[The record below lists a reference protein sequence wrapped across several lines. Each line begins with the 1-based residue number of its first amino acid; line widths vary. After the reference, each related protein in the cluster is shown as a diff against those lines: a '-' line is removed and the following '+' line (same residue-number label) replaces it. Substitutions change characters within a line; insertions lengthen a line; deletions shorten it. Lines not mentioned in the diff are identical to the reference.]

1 MRNNESEFRLVQL
14 AAAAIMGLALGLGL
28 GSGIISSTP
37 AVVEEF
43 HDIEYEEGALLDN
56 PPTPIQEITEDVTKH
71 EEVASTQE
79 NIRSEDEGEISV
91 IEESVKRAET
101 FEGFEGEVYKL
112 NDLCHIGY
120 GHLTECDNP
129 AILSMTEANEILYND
144 LVVVYDQLDAVI
156 QDFDKVHP
164 NIQVVLLD
172 MGLNM
177 GVAGLLK
184 FEDMFAA
191 FANNDLWGAM
201 MAIEDSLYFEQ
212 VNSRAEAN
220 IDMLYVLLELQ
231 QEAANQPP
239 EVSF

>member
-1 MRNNESEFRLVQL
+1 MRNNKSEFRLVQL
-14 AAAAIMGLALGLGL
+14 AAACLMGLALGLGL
-28 GSGIISSTP
+28 GSGLISSTP
-37 AVVEEF
+37 PA
-43 HDIEYEEGALLDN
+43 
-56 PPTPIQEITEDVTKH
+56 PIQEITEDEIIH
-71 EEVASTQE
+71 EAVVSSQKNMHSEVGDGV
-79 NIRSEDEGEISV
+79 RV

-112 NDLCHIGY
+112 NGLCHIGY
-120 GHLTECDNP
+120 GHLTDCSNP
-129 AILSMTEANEILYND
+129 AILSQTEANELLYSD
-144 LVVVYDQLDAVI
+144 LVATYDQLDAVI

-191 FANNDLWGAM
+191 FADNDIWGAM

-220 IDMLYVLLELQ
+220 IDLLYVLLQQQ

>member
-28 GSGIISSTP
+28 GSGLISSTP
-37 AVVEEF
+37 PA
-43 HDIEYEEGALLDN
+43 
-56 PPTPIQEITEDVTKH
+56 PIQEITEDESIHV
-71 EEVASTQE
+71 QE
-79 NIRSEDEGEISV
+79 GVVSSQEDTRSEVEASGGV
-91 IEESVKRAET
+91 IAESVKRAET
-101 FEGFEGEVYKL
+101 FEGFEGEVYEL
-112 NDLCHIGY
+112 NGLCHIGY
-120 GHLTECDNP
+120 GHLTECSNP
-129 AILSMTEANEILYND
+129 AILSMTEANELLYSD
-144 LVVVYDQLDAVI
+144 LVATYDQLDAVI

-184 FEDMFAA
+184 FEDMFYA
-191 FANNDLWGAM
+191 FSQNDLWGAM

-220 IDMLYVLLELQ
+220 IDMLYVLLQLQ

-239 EVSF
+239 AVSF

>member
-1 MRNNESEFRLVQL
+1 MLNNNSEFRLVQL
-14 AAAAIMGLALGLGL
+14 AAACLMGLALGLGL
-28 GSGIISSTP
+28 GSGLISSTP
-37 AVVEEF
+37 PA
-43 HDIEYEEGALLDN
+43 
-56 PPTPIQEITEDVTKH
+56 PIQEITEDATKH
-71 EEVASTQE
+71 EEVGSSQE
-79 NIRSEDEGEISV
+79 DIRSEDEGEISV

-129 AILSMTEANEILYND
+129 AILSMTEANELLYSD
-144 LVVVYDQLDAVI
+144 LVATYDKLDAVI
-156 QDFDKVHP
+156 QDFDEVHP

-191 FANNDLWGAM
+191 FADNDLWGAI
-201 MAIEDSLYFEQ
+201 MAIEDSLYYEQ

-231 QEAANQPP
+231 QEAINQPP
-239 EVSF
+239 AVSF